1 SPASSKVMMAVKNG
15 LADGAQSPVKASVN
29 TSFSLGTISR
39 YWPALGYLV
48 PFSSAMVITLPPP
61 GRRSISTFGVVHG
74 LGANHCLMRSGR
86 VQHWNTLSRGAL
98 SRRVSTRSRSVSWVG
113 RELVI
118 AGLLDWQFH

>member
-1 SPASSKVMMAVKNG
+1 
-15 LADGAQSPVKASVN
+15 
-29 TSFSLGTISR
+29 
-39 YWPALGYLV
+39 
-48 PFSSAMVITLPPP
+48 
-61 GRRSISTFGVVHG
+61 G

-118 AGLLDWQFH
+118 AGLLDWQFHRDDEWRGRLSTCFCRLSSIMLRRRLRLAGEPGGCLLYPPEEDCHDRA